1 MKIAHNKN
9 KAGEKM
15 KKKKDPRRMID
26 SRESR
31 MNANDYTEQQIGL
44 PEDVRVHY
52 SSVDDPHDG

>member
-1 MKIAHNKN
+1 M
-9 KAGEKM
+9 M